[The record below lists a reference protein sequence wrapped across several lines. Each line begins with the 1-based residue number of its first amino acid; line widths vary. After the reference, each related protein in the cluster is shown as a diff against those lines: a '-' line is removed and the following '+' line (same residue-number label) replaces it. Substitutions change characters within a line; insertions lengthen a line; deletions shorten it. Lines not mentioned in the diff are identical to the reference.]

1 MPAVGQRG
9 GRGKCTKSVSV
20 ASKPPRVTTRPR
32 RQIEASFLGVSLSLI
47 TSIRLDPFQVEA
59 IGALDAGDSILVSAP
74 TGSGKTLI
82 ALHAIGQALAR
93 GSRAIYTTPI
103 KALSNQKH
111 REMGAR
117 FGPESV
123 GLLTGDRSLNPHAP
137 VVVMTTEI
145 LRALLLDPGAALLR
159 GVDLA
164 VLDEFHF
171 IQDPDRGAVWEEI
184 VMAAPVAMT
193 LAGLS
198 ATLPDVDRVH
208 AWMNELHPP
217 VALIV
222 ETARPVEL
230 EHLYAIGNLRGAPPM
245 VLPTFVDDRPNEIA
259 LLNDGTRRAQAGLL
273 RVRDTNRPVTPPRA
287 HVIAQLR
294 EFGMLPAIWFVLS
307 RSGCD
312 RAAAELAAEGV
323 TLNNH
328 AEAVSA
334 AHIAERALGALRA
347 EDARAIDAS
356 AWRHAFEI
364 GVVAHHGGLLPVQ
377 REAVELAFADGLI
390 KVVFATETLAVGV
403 NLPARTVVIDRVTRP
418 DGQGRSTMSAA
429 EFTQLAGR
437 AGRRGLDVA
446 GHVVVPWQ
454 ADVSFPEVAGLAGGR
469 PRRIASMLRCSP
481 TLVAG
486 LAARSASEDALV
498 HLDRSLFAWLD
509 RRETTTVRDEL
520 QRRRAELA
528 EFEFEMVDA
537 PAPPPHGPS
546 VDEMLVACR
555 ALTPGHVVVD
565 PGRWRSGPMLVLGV
579 RRNGGEPTAVEVL
592 GIDGRR
598 LTRRIAEF
606 RHPPVVVQ
614 TWDVEWQ
621 ERQRGQAR
629 ELTRRLAS
637 VEVSPFLF
645 ERAAPRDRDDGGRR
659 EAERLRAS
667 CAALVGRLQ
676 LLEHRLTDE
685 FAAMVTLLQQ
695 RGHLDGFTLTDTGV
709 FLGRLYHPQALL
721 IGETLAAGLFDGLD
735 AASLAALC
743 GAFRSGSSRIA
754 TTAAS
759 MPAVVRERIRVI
771 AAMSVELNRAE
782 GDLDLPE
789 TPSPDITFVGAIH
802 RWACG
807 ESLAEVL
814 DGGSLLPGDFVREIR
829 QTLELL
835 DQMAAVSVGLPCA
848 QAVALIDR
856 AAAAA
861 TLHDPF
867 DR

>member
-1 MPAVGQRG
+1 
-9 GRGKCTKSVSV
+9 
-20 ASKPPRVTTRPR
+20 
-32 RQIEASFLGVSLSLI
+32 
-47 TSIRLDPFQVEA
+47 
-59 IGALDAGDSILVSAP
+59 
-74 TGSGKTLI
+74 
-82 ALHAIGQALAR
+82 
-93 GSRAIYTTPI
+93 
-103 KALSNQKH
+103 
-111 REMGAR
+111 
-117 FGPESV
+117 
-123 GLLTGDRSLNPHAP
+123 
-137 VVVMTTEI
+137 
-145 LRALLLDPGAALLR
+145 
-159 GVDLA
+159 
-164 VLDEFHF
+164 
-171 IQDPDRGAVWEEI
+171 
-184 VMAAPVAMT
+184 
-193 LAGLS
+193 
-198 ATLPDVDRVH
+198 
-208 AWMNELHPP
+208 
-217 VALIV
+217 
-222 ETARPVEL
+222 
-230 EHLYAIGNLRGAPPM
+230 
-245 VLPTFVDDRPNEIA
+245 
-259 LLNDGTRRAQAGLL
+259 
-273 RVRDTNRPVTPPRA
+273 
-287 HVIAQLR
+287 
-294 EFGMLPAIWFVLS
+294 
-307 RSGCD
+307 
-312 RAAAELAAEGV
+312 
-323 TLNNH
+323 
-328 AEAVSA
+328 
-334 AHIAERALGALRA
+334 
-347 EDARAIDAS
+347 
-356 AWRHAFEI
+356 
-364 GVVAHHGGLLPVQ
+364 
-377 REAVELAFADGLI
+377 
-390 KVVFATETLAVGV
+390 
-403 NLPARTVVIDRVTRP
+403 
-418 DGQGRSTMSAA
+418 
-429 EFTQLAGR
+429 
-437 AGRRGLDVA
+437 
-446 GHVVVPWQ
+446 
-454 ADVSFPEVAGLAGGR
+454 
-469 PRRIASMLRCSP
+469 
-481 TLVAG
+481 
-486 LAARSASEDALV
+486 
-498 HLDRSLFAWLD
+498 
-509 RRETTTVRDEL
+509 
-520 QRRRAELA
+520 
-528 EFEFEMVDA
+528 
-537 PAPPPHGPS
+537 
-546 VDEMLVACR
+546 
-555 ALTPGHVVVD
+555 
-565 PGRWRSGPMLVLGV
+565 MLVLGV

-629 ELTRRLAS
+629 ELTRRLAG
-637 VEVSPFLF
+637 VEVPPFLF

-667 CAALVGRLQ
+667 CAALVGRQQ
-676 LLEHRLTDE
+676 LLEHRLTEE

-848 QAVALIDR
+848 EAVTLIDR